1 MKKRDLLSLED
12 WSKADINQVIINAE
26 KLKRY
31 KNRCQDYLKCK
42 TLLMLFAK
50 PSLRTYLSF
59 DIAMYQLGGH
69 AIFYD
74 LSHSTLGK
82 KESIKDF
89 SKVIARYSDVIM
101 ARLYNHADIE
111 EIAKYADVPIINGL
125 TDYYHPCQVLG
136 DFLTI
141 KEKLGRVAGKKI
153 AFLGDANNNV
163 THSLILEGNRTGT
176 EIIVSC
182 PDKKE
187 YLPNK
192 SAIGKAKWKYE
203 KDPRKAVKNADVI
216 YTDSWMS
223 YQVPKN
229 AEKRRARQL
238 KPWQVNRKLFNVSKK
253 ALFMHCLPA
262 KRGMEVTDDVM
273 DSNRSVVYQ
282 QAENRMWSEKAIL
295 LKVLGVQV

>member
-12 WSKADINQVIINAE
+12 WNRSDINDVIFKAQN
-26 KLKRY
+26 LKRN
-31 KNRCQDYLKCK
+31 KNRCIDVLKCK

-59 DIAMYQLGGH
+59 DVAMYQLGGH

-89 SKVIARYSDVIM
+89 SRVISRYADVIM
-101 ARLYNHADIE
+101 ARLYDHKDIE
-111 EIAKYADVPIINGL
+111 EIARYASAPVINGL
-125 TDYYHPCQVLG
+125 TNYYHPCQVLG

-141 KEKLGRVAGKKI
+141 KEKLGRVAGKTI

-163 THSLILEGNRTGT
+163 AHSLILEGNRTGT
-176 EIIVSC
+176 EIIISC
-182 PDKKE
+182 PNKKE

-192 SAIGKAKWKYE
+192 NAIGKAKYSYE
-203 KDPRKAVKNADVI
+203 KDPKKAVKDVDVI
-216 YTDSWMS
+216 YTDTWMS
-223 YQVPKN
+223 YQIPKSN
-229 AEKRRARQL
+229 EGKRSRAL
-238 KPWQVNRKLFNVSKK
+238 KAYQVNGKLFNVNKK

-262 KRGMEVTDDVM
+262 KRGQEVTDDVM
-273 DSNRSVVYQ
+273 DSKRSVVYQ
-282 QAENRMWSEKAIL
+282 QAENRMWIEKAIL
-295 LKVLGVQV
+295 LKVLGVK